1 MFEEY
6 HELIMVFTQI
16 LFDSHDFSL
25 INRHGTPM
33 SQMITDMFHFS

>member
-16 LFDSHDFSL
+16 LFDGRHYNL
-25 INRHGTPM
+25 INRYEASM